1 MQVLTTRASVFGF
14 KHKIIAINGLF
25 SLIAHRKNF
34 IPILL
39 SYEVWLFLLLHTQSP
54 NETIRMMIASNALR
68 VLKLPTVASPS
79 PPHG

>member
-14 KHKIIAINGLF
+14 KHKIIAINGHF

-34 IPILL
+34 ILILL